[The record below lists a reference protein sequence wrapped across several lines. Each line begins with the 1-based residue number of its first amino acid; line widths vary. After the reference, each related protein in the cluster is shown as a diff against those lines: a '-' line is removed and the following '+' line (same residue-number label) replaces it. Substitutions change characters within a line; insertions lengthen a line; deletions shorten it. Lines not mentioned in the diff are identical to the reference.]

1 MLSVSGLSKRFGP
14 IWALRDASF
23 HVGEG
28 EVLGLIGP
36 NGAGK
41 STLFQCLAGLL
52 PADAGAVLAGER
64 ELEPNKRST
73 VLLFLPD
80 GISPWRDE
88 RVAWVLDFATDAWR
102 AERDWR
108 GEIADVLRLR
118 ELDARRIGELSK
130 GQRKRAMLAIALMA
144 PQPLALMD
152 EPFDGLDIRHAR
164 EVSSYF
170 HAQSRA
176 GRTLFVSI
184 HSMHDAAKLCD
195 RLVLLNDGAVVA
207 EGTLDELR
215 ARAGKPGADLEEVF
229 LALT

>member
-1 MLSVSGLSKRFGP
+1 MLWVSGLSKRFGALH
-14 IWALRDASF
+14 ALRDATF
-23 HVGEG
+23 HVAEN

-41 STLFQCLAGLL
+41 STLFGCLAGLL
-52 PADAGAVLAGER
+52 PADGGTVSAGDR
-64 ELEPNKRST
+64 EIEPSQRAS

-80 GISPWRDE
+80 GISPWRDQP
-88 RVAWVLDFATDAWR
+88 VAWVLDFATDAWR

-108 GEIADVLRLR
+108 GEISDVLRLR
-118 ELDARRIGELSK
+118 ELEQRRVGELSK

-164 EVSSYF
+164 EVSAYF
-170 HAQSRA
+170 HTQSRA
-176 GRTLFVSI
+176 GRTLFLSM

-195 RLVLLNDGAVVA
+195 RLVLLSDGAVVA

-215 ARAGKPGADLEEVF
+215 ARANAPGAELEEVF